1 MYKKDKEGKINQITS
16 YKIMP
21 KLFDSS
27 LFFII
32 RIKFAKVHNFHGTA
46 KIIFSIVTTPFY
58 SVLLSLL
65 DEGNDSE
72 KYNRSKAERK
82 ILIDCIQ
89 FVPKVAKKSVQEWIT
104 MKEKEDIN
112 ITGPIDV
119 KTYSK
124 IHFDQMPKLDGFE
137 KYSVSPILKLD
148 AEYDSR
154 NVEKWKDK
162 LVGLAN
168 GDTVTSEINAQPY
181 TPNFL
186 RPIPECDSTL
196 ENFIVDDAFWLFPG
210 VLPEPWWDY
219 TLGNNW
225 SRVKTLMKKSW
236 NGQLIKSNTELIIS
250 TFKSDPEA
258 VIHYGIHS
266 NQFWKLVIQNKDL
279 AFEFLNFM
287 SPFPSIIEYYN
298 TLAQTK
304 VNLNSMELFS
314 KLVEAHELPREYY
327 WFYIH
332 NLINSCTEEESKRT
346 NESDS
351 GSTK

>member
-1 MYKKDKEGKINQITS
+1 
-16 YKIMP
+16 MP
-21 KLFDSS
+21 KLFDFS

-32 RIKFAKVHNFHGTA
+32 CIKFAKVHNFHGTA
-46 KIIFSIVTTPFY
+46 KIISIVTTPFY

-154 NVEKWKDK
+154 NVEK
-162 LVGLAN
+162 
-168 GDTVTSEINAQPY
+168 
-181 TPNFL
+181 
-186 RPIPECDSTL
+186 
-196 ENFIVDDAFWLFPG
+196 
-210 VLPEPWWDY
+210 
-219 TLGNNW
+219 
-225 SRVKTLMKKSW
+225 
-236 NGQLIKSNTELIIS
+236 
-250 TFKSDPEA
+250 
-258 VIHYGIHS
+258 
-266 NQFWKLVIQNKDL
+266 
-279 AFEFLNFM
+279 
-287 SPFPSIIEYYN
+287 
-298 TLAQTK
+298 
-304 VNLNSMELFS
+304 
-314 KLVEAHELPREYY
+314 
-327 WFYIH
+327 
-332 NLINSCTEEESKRT
+332 
-346 NESDS
+346 
-351 GSTK
+351 